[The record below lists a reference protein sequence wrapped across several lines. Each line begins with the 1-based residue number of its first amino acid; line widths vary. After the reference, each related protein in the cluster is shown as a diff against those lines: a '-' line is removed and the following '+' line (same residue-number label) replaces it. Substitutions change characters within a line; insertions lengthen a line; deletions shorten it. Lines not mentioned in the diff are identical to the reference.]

1 MVDSELE
8 HPNIIAEN
16 VQVRY
21 TVNTNDP
28 GQSSKGLRRV
38 GNAMLGRR
46 GQTTVRAL
54 RGVNFVAR
62 EGEMVGIVGANG
74 SGKSTFLRNVAGV
87 EQPDRGRILVRY
99 QPLLLGVSAALQPA
113 LSGSENVRL
122 GCLAMGLSP
131 EEAAEAFDHVVELSA
146 LGAGIH
152 RPMGTY
158 SSGMGARLRFAI
170 ALAARP
176 KILLID
182 EALSTGDATFA
193 ERSERAMDE
202 LLAEA
207 GTMLLVNHAAKVI
220 QELCTR
226 AVWMH
231 KGEIL
236 MNGPA
241 EAVAEKYRWWAWNVA
256 KGKEDIADKLLHDVV
271 SNAVKEEIHVLEPEL
286 IRDPIPRHAARSVKK
301 AVAVARHM
309 KRKDVVDEV
318 EETSAPMLAVAEAQ
332 IWPGNGAPE
341 PPKAK
346 FPSLPKPASQAVS
359 APRIHD
365 EPPPLRLRPRDK
377 RVVLRAADPKDRAS
391 SVASADDFTG
401 RRLASRARKIADERY
416 QERERLRQEDVAPA
430 FGQDSGR

>member
-21 TVNTNDP
+21 TVDTNDP
-28 GQSSKGLRRV
+28 GQSTKGLRRI

-54 RGVNFVAR
+54 RGVNLVAR

-74 SGKSTFLRNVAGV
+74 SGKSTFLRNIAGV
-87 EQPDRGRILVRY
+87 EQPDRGQILVRY
-99 QPLLLGVSAALQPA
+99 QPLLLGVSAALQPS
-113 LSGSENVRL
+113 LSGGENVRL
-122 GCLAMGLSP
+122 GCLAMGLNP

-146 LGAGIH
+146 LGAAIH

-170 ALAARP
+170 ALSARP

-207 GTMLLVNHAAKVI
+207 GTVLLVNHAAKVI

-271 SNAVKEEIHVLEPEL
+271 SNAVKEEINILEPEL
-286 IRDPIPRHAARSVKK
+286 TRDAIPRHAARTVKK
-301 AVAVARHM
+301 AAKSARHVN
-309 KRKDVVDEV
+309 RRNSAEDI
-318 EETSAPMLAVAEAQ
+318 EEAPTPLLATAEAQ
-332 IWPGNGAPE
+332 TWPENLEAR

-346 FPSLPKPASQAVS
+346 FPALPKPASQAVS

-365 EPPPLRLRPRDK
+365 GPPPLRMRPSNK

-391 SVASADDFTG
+391 SVAASGDLTG
-401 RRLASRARKIADERY
+401 RRLESRARQIADERY
-416 QERERLRQEDVAPA
+416 EERQKLRQDADVSP
-430 FGQDSGR
+430 QDSPR